1 MEKSSSIQ
9 KKFFNWIFMHEDKN
23 GKKKFAEKNA
33 VALCLKK
40 FISTAKAMQGLSPLK
55 IIFQKTTSSFI
66 LGWGFFESSKRRRS
80 KIFGFELKSARDDNK

>member
-1 MEKSSSIQ
+1 MKTR
-9 KKFFNWIFMHEDKN
+9 M

-55 IIFQKTTSSFI
+55 IIFSKKQPPPLFSGEVFLRAVKEEEVKYSASS
-66 LGWGFFESSKRRRS
+66 
-80 KIFGFELKSARDDNK
+80 